1 MKLHQIALAVA
12 ALATAGSASAA
23 VQTLWSSG
31 ASAPTKTVFNAFRSN
46 CTSGAVTV
54 HQAGGTV
61 GIPGD
66 TGTGN
71 FFRYSCTFDGT
82 KTAVFGGDT
91 VNMYHTVDGGS
102 FNAFTPYLNP
112 SNPEYSKPGQGKFL
126 KRVDETSSTCVNA
139 GTVAGVTTFKSCGT
153 VDPANNPDGG
163 FADVEDDLWPTLMS
177 FGENFTTASAN
188 VAQLF
193 AVVVTDELYKAMQ
206 AAQGLVV
213 GLPVNPA
220 AMTAAEIAN
229 QPSISKDMYASI
241 ASQSASGQW
250 HVDWAALVDIPGTT
264 TIEGAKKNVNLCRR
278 VDTSGT
284 QASSN
289 AHFLANP
296 CADRPGVGGLLA
308 PATVA
313 DATGTSADAAAT
325 GSIYR
330 IKENSG
336 SSDVKACMNK
346 VNAGFDPLDQSVSQG
361 SFGKFGIGVV
371 SAENV
376 PGSSD
381 AWKIVK
387 LDGISPNADAK
398 QRAAGAQGKYG
409 FVMETVYVVHNP
421 TYQGFFDELVKDM
434 GDPAGTD
441 LTGIFVLPTTTGVTY
456 DGDKVGRGT
465 RLGNNCQPQQLFF

>member
-1 MKLHQIALAVA
+1 MKLHQIAFAVA
-12 ALATAGSASAA
+12 ALAAAGTASAA
-23 VQTLWSSG
+23 VQTVWSSG

-46 CTSGAVTV
+46 CLGGAVTV
-54 HQAGGTV
+54 HQAGSTV

-71 FFRYSCTFDGT
+71 FFRYSCTFDGA
-82 KTAVFGGDT
+82 KTAVYGGDT

-112 SNPEYSKPGQGKFL
+112 ANPEYSKAGQGQFI
-126 KRVDETSSTCVNA
+126 KRVNEASTACISA
-139 GTVAGVTTFKSCGT
+139 GTTAGVTTFRSCGT
-153 VDPANNPDGG
+153 IDPTDNPDGG
-163 FADVEDDLWPTLMS
+163 FADVEDDLWPNLMT
-177 FGENFTTASAN
+177 FGENFTTFPAN
-188 VAQLF
+188 VSQLF

-206 AAQGLVV
+206 AEQGLVV

-220 AMTAAEIAN
+220 ALTAAEVAN
-229 QPSISKDMYASI
+229 QPSISKDMYATI
-241 ASQSASGQW
+241 ASAAAAGTWHTDWSGL
-250 HVDWAALVDIPGTT
+250 VGAAGT
-264 TIEGAKKNVNLCRR
+264 AKTVNLCRR

-289 AHFLANP
+289 AYFLENP
-296 CADRPGVGGLLA
+296 CRTGSVGGQLA
-308 PATVA
+308 PAATA
-313 DATGTSADAAAT
+313 DSD
-325 GSIYR
+325 IFYR
-330 IKENSG
+330 VKENS
-336 SSDVKACMNK
+336 STSNVKSCLND
-346 VNAGFDPLDQSVSQG
+346 VNAKKDPITLAADANG
-361 SFGKFGIGVV
+361 GFGIGVV

-376 PGSSD
+376 PSTSD
-381 AWKIVK
+381 KFKLVK

-421 TYQGFFDELVKDM
+421 AKAGFFAELATDM

-441 LTGIFVLPTTTGVTY
+441 LTGIFVSPLTGATY

-465 RLGNNCQPQQLFF
+465 KFGNNCQPQQLFF

>member
-1 MKLHQIALAVA
+1 MKLHQIAFAVA
-12 ALATAGSASAA
+12 ALAAAGSVAA
-23 VQTLWSSG
+23 ATQTVWSSG

-46 CTSGAVTV
+46 CLNGAVTV
-54 HQAGGTV
+54 HQAGSTV

-71 FFRYSCTFDGT
+71 FFRYSCTFDGA
-82 KTAVFGGDT
+82 KTAVYSGDT

-112 SNPEYSKPGQGKFL
+112 ANPEYSKAGQGQYI
-126 KRVDETSSTCVNA
+126 KRVDETSAVCVSA
-139 GTVAGVTTFKSCGT
+139 GTTAGVTTFKNCGT
-153 VDPANNPDGG
+153 IDPANNPDGG
-163 FADVEDDLWPTLMS
+163 FADVEDDLWPNLMTY
-177 FGENFTTASAN
+177 GENFTTASAN

-193 AVVVTDELYKAMQ
+193 GVVVTDELYKAMQ

-213 GLPVNPA
+213 GVPVNPA
-220 AMTAAEIAN
+220 ALTAADIAN

-250 HVDWAALVDIPGTT
+250 HTDWSALVGAAGT
-264 TIEGAKKNVNLCRR
+264 GKNVNLCRR

-289 AHFLANP
+289 AYFLANP

-330 IKENSG
+330 IKENS
-336 SSDVKACMNK
+336 STSDVKGCLNK
-346 VNAGFDPLDQSVSQG
+346 VNAGFDPLDQAVSQG
-361 SFGKFGIGVV
+361 TKGTFGIGVV

-376 PGSSD
+376 PGTSD
-381 AWKIVK
+381 KFKLVK

-421 TYQGFFDELVKDM
+421 IQQSFFEELAADM

-441 LTGIFVLPTTTGVTY
+441 LTGIFVLPTTGATY

-465 RLGNNCQPQQLFF
+465 KLGNNCRPQQLFF